1 VKSVLSVS
9 SVYKILYAPKAK
21 MALPRL
27 DQPEWLDQ
35 GRGSDRDVAANLE
48 EMWRINLRLGGLG
61 ALTRHL
67 YPRVMAADGPV
78 TLLDLGTGSAH
89 VPLAIARWAR
99 STGRPL
105 RICGVD
111 WAGRHL
117 AVARRA
123 VARRKVNGQAKVSL
137 LQADASRLPVA
148 PSGVDFVVSSL
159 FLHHF
164 APGPAIDLLRS
175 ASAIARRSLIMS
187 DLVRGRL
194 PWLAFKLLQPIFAR
208 QALTRHDGAL
218 SIRRAYTPAEL
229 RELAAAAGLRGARV
243 YEHWPWRM
251 TLVADRGPDA

>member
-1 VKSVLSVS
+1 MKSVFSVLSAEQA
-9 SVYKILYAPKAK
+9 YKILYGSKTSPVTVQ
-21 MALPRL
+21 RL
-27 DQPEWLDQ
+27 DQPEWLDE
-35 GRGSDRDVAANLE
+35 GRGSDADVAANLE
-48 EMWRINLRLGGLG
+48 EMWRINLRLGGLR

-67 YPRVMAADGPV
+67 YPRLMAAAGPL

-89 VPLAIARWAR
+89 LPLALASWAR
-99 STGRPL
+99 AKDRTL
-105 RICGVD
+105 HVCGID
-111 WAGRHL
+111 WAPRNL
-117 AVARRA
+117 AVARH
-123 VARRKVNGQAKVSL
+123 KVIEQPNVSL
-137 LQADASRLPVA
+137 LQADASRLPLRTG
-148 PSGVDFVVSSL
+148 GVDFVVSSL

-164 APGPAIDLLRS
+164 APGAAVELLRS
-175 ASAIARRSLIMS
+175 AAAVARRSVIMS

-194 PWLAFKLLQPIFAR
+194 PWLAFKLVQPAFAR